1 MASSV
6 LWRTLGRTKLLPSHA
21 LGRPTGCTEWYRN
34 FWRTSEVFGVAPIKL
49 HMPAL
54 SPTMEEGTIISWL
67 KNEGDPV
74 AAGDALCE
82 IETDKATLTMDAD
95 DDGVLAKIII
105 PGNTKNVRINELI
118 ALMVPEGEDHTQVE
132 MPTETGTPSA
142 TADTPTDV
150 PAAVPVATSN
160 ASSSEFSSVR
170 HMAGGK
176 GHADLSPAVR
186 YLVDSNSLDPA
197 AIVPTGPH
205 GRLLKGDVLKFLAGD
220 PSARTQDPAAA
231 TAPSPPT
238 PVAAP
243 APPPPPVTHPVVP
256 PAAAEEDEY
265 VDIPHTNMRRTI
277 AKRLT
282 QSKTTVP
289 HAYSSIDCD
298 MDSVLRLR
306 KQLQGSG
313 VKVSVN
319 DFIIKAVGKAL
330 KSVPEVNAQWT
341 GEAVQL
347 LSNVDISV
355 AVATD
360 KGLITPIVTDVPSR
374 GLQNISET
382 VKELA
387 GRARIGK
394 LQPQEYQG
402 GTFSVSNLGMF
413 GISQFSAIIN
423 PPQACIMAIGG
434 SRILVEPMEDGH
446 RTKTVMLV
454 TLCSD
459 SRVVDDALASTFL
472 ENFKENLENPF
483 KAALL

>member
-6 LWRTLGRTKLLPSHA
+6 LWRTL
-21 LGRPTGCTEWYRN
+21 
-34 FWRTSEVFGVAPIKL
+34 GVAPIKL

-67 KNEGDPV
+67 KKEGDPI
-74 AAGDALCE
+74 AAGDPLCE

-95 DDGVLAKIII
+95 DDGVMAKILV

-118 ALMVPEGEDHTQVE
+118 ALMVAEGEDHTQVDI
-132 MPTETGTPSA
+132 PTETGTPSA
-142 TADTPTDV
+142 AVDTPADAPV
-150 PAAVPVATSN
+150 PTATENS
-160 ASSSEFSSVR
+160 SSSELSSMR
-170 HMAGGK
+170 HVAGGK
-176 GHADLSPAVR
+176 GHVDLSPAVR
-186 YLVDSNSLDPA
+186 YLVDSNGLDA
-197 AIVPTGPH
+197 ATIVPTGPH
-205 GRLLKGDVLKFLAGD
+205 GRLLKGSRRQEAVAPTT
-220 PSARTQDPAAA
+220 PSA
-231 TAPSPPT
+231 PT

-243 APPPPPVTHPVVP
+243 PPPPPPVTHPAVP
-256 PAAAEEDEY
+256 PAAAEEDEF
-265 VDIPHTNMRRTI
+265 VDIPHTSMRRVI

-289 HAYSSIDCD
+289 HAYSSIDCE

-319 DFIIKAVGKAL
+319 DFIIKAVGQAL
-330 KSVPEVNAQWT
+330 KTVPEVNAQWM

-394 LQPQEYQG
+394 LLPQEYQG

-423 PPQACIMAIGG
+423 PPQSCIMAIGG
-434 SRILVEPMEDGH
+434 SRVLVEPTEDGH
-446 RTKTVMLV
+446 TTKTVMTV

>member
-6 LWRTLGRTKLLPSHA
+6 LWRTLGRTKLLPSHT
-21 LGRPTGCTEWYRN
+21 LGRPAGCTEWYRN
-34 FWRTSEVFGVAPIKL
+34 FYRTPEVFGVAPIKL

-67 KNEGDPV
+67 KKEGDPI
-74 AAGDALCE
+74 AAGDPLCE

-95 DDGVLAKIII
+95 DDGVMAKILV

-118 ALMVPEGEDHTQVE
+118 ALMVAEGEDHTQVDI
-132 MPTETGTPSA
+132 PTETGTPSA
-142 TADTPTDV
+142 AVDTPADAPV
-150 PAAVPVATSN
+150 PTATEDT
-160 ASSSEFSSVR
+160 SSSEFSSMR
-170 HMAGGK
+170 HVAGGK
-176 GHADLSPAVR
+176 GHVDLSPAVR
-186 YLVDSNSLDPA
+186 YLVDSNGLDAA

-220 PSARTQDPAAA
+220 PSSRRQEVV
-231 TAPSPPT
+231 APTMPSAPT
-238 PVAAP
+238 PLAAP
-243 APPPPPVTHPVVP
+243 PPPPPPVTHPAVP
-256 PAAAEEDEY
+256 PAAAEEDEF
-265 VDIPHTNMRRTI
+265 VDIPHTSMRRVI

-289 HAYSSIDCD
+289 HAYSSIDCE
-298 MDSVLRLR
+298 MGSVLRLR

-319 DFIIKAVGKAL
+319 DFIIKAVGQAL
-330 KSVPEVNAQWT
+330 KTVPEVNAQWM

-394 LQPQEYQG
+394 LLPQEYQG

-423 PPQACIMAIGG
+423 PPQSCIMAIGG
-434 SRILVEPMEDGH
+434 SRVLVEPTEDGH
-446 RTKTVMLV
+446 TTKTVMTV